1 MANGKNDAKDFG
13 LLILRLALAV
23 IMVWHGVIKVL
34 PPNTVKGFADFVAS
48 LGLNPAYPLAVAA
61 IVAEIGGGI
70 LVGLGI
76 LPRLGALGIAG
87 VMAVAIFKV
96 HWPHGFLLNP
106 TIVQAGEAQ
115 RVVVGFEYNVALLAM
130 ALCILFA
137 GGGRFSA
144 LAPKP
149 KPKPAK

>member
-1 MANGKNDAKDFG
+1 MANGKNDAADFG

-23 IMVWHGVIKVL
+23 IMIWHGAMKVFPL
-34 PPNTVKGFADFVAS
+34 ESLEKFAGFLGN
-48 LGLNPAYPLAVAA
+48 LGLPSPYPLAVAA
-61 IVAEIGGGI
+61 TVAEIGGGL

-76 LPRLGALGIAG
+76 LPRLGALGIAA
-87 VMAVAIFKV
+87 VMLVAIFKV
-96 HWPHGFLLNP
+96 HLKNGFLLKTTADAP
-106 TIVQAGEAQ
+106 GPIPH
-115 RVVVGFEYNVALLAM
+115 GFEYNLALLAM

-137 GGGRFSA
+137 GGGKLSA

>member
-1 MANGKNDAKDFG
+1 MANGKKDATDFG

-23 IMVWHGVIKVL
+23 IMVWHGVLKVL
-34 PPNTVKGFADFVAS
+34 PPNTVKGFADYVAS

-61 IVAEIGGGI
+61 IVAEIGGGL

-76 LPRLGALGIAG
+76 VPRLGALGIAG
-87 VMAVAIFKV
+87 VMVVAIWKV
-96 HWPHGFLLNP
+96 HLPDGFLNR
-106 TIVQAGEAQ
+106 IE
-115 RVVVGFEYNVALLAM
+115 VVEGVKKVTLGFEYNVALLAM

-144 LAPKP
+144 LAAKP